1 MAEAAMSTVMMML
14 MHIRISK
21 LFHDSLRYILKTAIV
36 KIYDI
41 SLFEFRYWV
50 SGGLIRPWQ
59 VPARLGIG
67 IVADIRPRKNPPNAD
82 PAGT

>member
-41 SLFEFRYWV
+41 SLFAFRYWV

-67 IVADIRPRKNPPNAD
+67 IVADIRPRKNPPDAD

>member
-59 VPARLGIG
+59 VPARLGRDRG
-67 IVADIRPRKNPPNAD
+67 GHSPTKNPPDAD